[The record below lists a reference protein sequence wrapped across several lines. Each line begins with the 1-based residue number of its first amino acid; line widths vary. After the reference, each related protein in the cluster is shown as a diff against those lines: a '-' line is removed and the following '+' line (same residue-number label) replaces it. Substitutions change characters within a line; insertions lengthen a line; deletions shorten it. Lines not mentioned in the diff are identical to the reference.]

1 VIFNLLSLLLSSI
14 GCFLSL
20 WIVIPAPT
28 YFWLT
33 FSVGAPEVSLWLAS
47 WNAIALLPLL
57 LGKQNWVF
65 YLALALGIV
74 GLVLSLSPL
83 GQLPATQRNATA
95 ALQRMIGQRDFAT
108 ITTKQQFRSQ
118 PFVWLDAFRGISIP
132 AVRRTSGV
140 VFAKP
145 DGVPLKME
153 VYRPVAVGRY
163 PGIVVIYGGAW
174 QRGSPTDNG
183 DFNRYLAAQGYVVWA
198 IDYRHAPNYRFP
210 AQLEDVNAA
219 LQFIQQQAEAYET
232 DPQRIA
238 LMGRSSG
245 AHLAM
250 LAAYQANT
258 PTIRAVINFYGPVDL
273 AKAYADPPKPDP
285 INTRVVLETLLG
297 GTRAQLPD
305 LYRLASPITY
315 VTKPLP
321 PTLLFYGK
329 RDHIVEAKY
338 GKQLH
343 DRLQTTDTQSIYIEI
358 PWADHVFDA
367 VFNGIS
373 NQLALYYTERFLAWT
388 LQASS
393 EKS

>member
-1 VIFNLLSLLLSSI
+1 MIYNLLSLVLSSI

-33 FSVGAPEVSLWLAS
+33 FSVGAPEVSLWLAG
-47 WNAIALLPLL
+47 WNAIALLPLIF
-57 LGKQNWVF
+57 GKQNWVF
-65 YLALALGIV
+65 YLALGLGIV

-83 GQLPATQRNATA
+83 SQLPATQRNATV
-95 ALQRMIGQRDFAT
+95 ALQRTIGQSDFAV
-108 ITTKQQFRSQ
+108 TTQGRSH
-118 PFVWLDAFRGISIP
+118 PFIFLDAFRGIPIP
-132 AVRRTSGV
+132 AVRRTSGI

-145 DGVPLKME
+145 DGVSLTME

-174 QRGSPTDNG
+174 QRGSPTDSG

-198 IDYRHAPNYRFP
+198 IDYRHAPTYRFP

-219 LQFIQQQAEAYET
+219 LKFIQQQADVYET

-238 LMGRSSG
+238 LMGRSAG

-250 LAAYQANT
+250 LAAYQADA
-258 PTIRAVINFYGPVDL
+258 PVVRAVVNFYGPVDL
-273 AKAYADPPKPDP
+273 AKAYAEPPQPDP
-285 INTRVVLETLLG
+285 INTRAVLETLLG
-297 GTRAQLPD
+297 GTLAQLPD
-305 LYRLASPITY
+305 SYRFASPITY

-343 DRLQTTDTQSIYIEI
+343 DRLQTSNTQSIYIEI

-373 NQLALYYTERFLAWT
+373 NQLALYYTERFLAWA
-388 LQASS
+388 LQPSLENS
-393 EKS
+393 